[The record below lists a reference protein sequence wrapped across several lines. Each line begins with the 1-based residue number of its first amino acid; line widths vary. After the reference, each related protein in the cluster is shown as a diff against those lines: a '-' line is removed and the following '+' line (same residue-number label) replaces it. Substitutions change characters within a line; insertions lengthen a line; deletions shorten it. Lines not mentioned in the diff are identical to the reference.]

1 MTREIKFR
9 GKRVTDN
16 TWIYGYYYCIGRGG
30 NKKHYILPEYEVAP
44 YGREVEAETVGQYIG
59 LKDKNGTEIYEGDI
73 VRVLDWGYFIKE
85 TGGEVELNIRTD
97 MFYREGYDDD
107 PYITKDMVEWKLD
120 TTVRLDVVT
129 LDRCPCFWLRDEVF
143 GYEGEDLIS
152 PEETIVIGNIHDNP
166 ELLKEVK

>member
-73 VRVLDWGYFIKE
+73 LKITYIEYPDKPDCGVIIYCNDEACFEIDRTLYLGSA
-85 TGGEVELNIRTD
+85 GGHNLQLFCRANFT
-97 MFYREGYDDD
+97 RE
-107 PYITKDMVEWKLD
+107 
-120 TTVRLDVVT
+120 
-129 LDRCPCFWLRDEVF
+129 
-143 GYEGEDLIS
+143 
-152 PEETIVIGNIHDNP
+152 VIGNIHDNP
-166 ELLKEVK
+166 ELLKEIK